1 MPPRALQKTIGHQ
14 ITKLLA
20 GALNDAQRRQLL
32 PSGEVGDLSVERPQ
46 DQEHGD
52 FASSAPLKL
61 ARPMRM
67 DPMAIA
73 ETLASQIAV
82 EGPLERVWAA
92 RPGFVNFALS
102 PSWLAAQVDVIRRA
116 GSTYGNVDVGA
127 GQRVQVEFVSVNPTG
142 PLHVGHARGA
152 VIGSALANVLAA
164 AGYDVEREYYFND
177 AGSQMDRFN
186 QSLYARYLQE
196 FGREA
201 QLPADGYQGDYMVD
215 LAREIR
221 EDEGDRFLDVPEQDG
236 INEVGK
242 IGQGKLLDVV
252 RADVEL
258 LRVRFDS
265 WFSESTL
272 YTNGQYE
279 SAMSLLREK
288 GLVAE
293 RDGAVWFVA
302 TAAGEDKD
310 SVLVRSTGV
319 PTYFATDVAYHYN
332 KFLERKF
339 DRVINVWGADH
350 QGQVPRLKAAV
361 GALGISPER
370 LTLIIN
376 QIVTLKRGAEVVR
389 VSKRTGDLVT
399 LRELVE
405 EVGPDACRY
414 FFLSRSAESQME
426 FDLELAREQSSENP
440 VYYIQYAHARISGIL
455 RLAQER
461 GIDYGDGD
469 LTLLTHEVELAL
481 IRKMLVLPEL
491 VEMMARSLEPHHL
504 PHYSVELATAFH
516 WFYERCRVVSSARED
531 TDITKARLKLVE
543 AALLVLARCLGLMAM
558 DAPEKM

>member
-1 MPPRALQKTIGHQ
+1 M
-14 ITKLLA
+14 
-20 GALNDAQRRQLL
+20 
-32 PSGEVGDLSVERPQ
+32 
-46 DQEHGD
+46 
-52 FASSAPLKL
+52 
-61 ARPMRM
+61 
-67 DPMAIA
+67 
-73 ETLASQIAV
+73 
-82 EGPLERVWAA
+82 
-92 RPGFVNFALS
+92 
-102 PSWLAAQVDVIRRA
+102 
-116 GSTYGNVDVGA
+116 
-127 GQRVQVEFVSVNPTG
+127 QVEFVSVNPTG